1 MNFDFVAEMVASG
14 WNVLRYPVAFLF
26 VLTIVVFFHELGH
39 FLVARW
45 NGVRVL
51 VFSVGFG
58 RELFGFTDRHGT
70 RWKLAAIPLGGYVKF
85 FGDENAASVP
95 DHAAAATMS
104 DAERKVSFIHKK
116 VGPRAAVVVAGPLAN
131 FILAILIFAGL
142 FMVSGKQY
150 TKPRIDFV
158 QPASAAATAGFQ
170 KGDIIVAVDGRSI
183 ESFIDVQRIIATS
196 PGRPLTFT
204 IDRKGDR
211 VSVTATPE
219 LREDTDRFR
228 NVNRLGRLDIG
239 GPVIRARVGSVQPGS
254 AASTAGLE
262 VDDLIEAI
270 DGKPVE
276 TFEDVRN
283 IVVESPGK
291 PLSLRIRRGDRT
303 MTVIA
308 TPAAQTA
315 KQPDGSSRSTGMLGI
330 TGSFDPDDVRLIHYG
345 PIAALGLG
353 ISESWGVI
361 EQTMTYIGSVFA
373 GRAPADQL
381 GGPIMIAQVSGQMAS
396 VSFAA
401 LMQLAGVLSVSIG
414 LLNLFPVPLLDGG
427 HLLYYLIEVVRG
439 RPLSERA
446 QEYGFR
452 IGMALVLM
460 LMVFATYNDIGRL
473 ASTLWPK
480 S

>member
-1 MNFDFVAEMVASG
+1 MNLDFVAEMVASG

-58 RELFGFTDRHGT
+58 RELFGFTDRYGT

-276 TFEDVRN
+276 TFEVVRN

-291 PLSLRIRRGDRT
+291 PLSRAFGAATT

-308 TPAAQTA
+308 TPAAQTVNSLMGA
-315 KQPDGSSRSTGMLGI
+315 AGAPHARDYRIVRSRRRSPYLTMARSPRSASAFQIMERDRANHDVYRQRLCRTCQPTTGRPDHDRAGVGADGERE
-330 TGSFDPDDVRLIHYG
+330 FCR
-345 PIAALGLG
+345 
-353 ISESWGVI
+353 
-361 EQTMTYIGSVFA
+361 
-373 GRAPADQL
+373 
-381 GGPIMIAQVSGQMAS
+381 
-396 VSFAA
+396 
-401 LMQLAGVLSVSIG
+401 LMQLAGVVG
-414 LLNLFPVPLLDGG
+414 LNWLNLFPCPGWRSPSVLSDRGG
-427 HLLYYLIEVVRG
+427 GAPYRNG
-439 RPLSERA
+439 
-446 QEYGFR
+446 QEYGF
-452 IGMALVLM
+452 GSDGW
-460 LMVFATYNDIGRL
+460 F
-473 ASTLWPK
+473 
-480 S
+480 

>member
-1 MNFDFVAEMVASG
+1 MNFDFVSDLVASG
-14 WNVLRYPVAFLF
+14 WNILRYPVAFLF

-58 RELFGFTDRHGT
+58 RELFGFNDRYGT

-95 DHAAAATMS
+95 DHAAAAAMS
-104 DAERKVSFIHKK
+104 EADRKVSFIHKK

-170 KGDIIVAVDGRSI
+170 KGDIIAAIDGRSI
-183 ESFIDVQRIIATS
+183 ESFLDVQRIIATS

-204 IDRKGDR
+204 IDRKGAR

-219 LREDTDRFR
+219 LREDSDRFR
-228 NVNRLGRLDIG
+228 NVSRLGRLDIG
-239 GPVIRARVGSVQPGS
+239 GPVICARVGSVQAGS
-254 AASTAGLE
+254 AASAAGLE

-276 TFEDVRN
+276 TFDDVRN

-291 PLSLRIRRGDRT
+291 PLSLRVRRGDRT

-315 KQPDGSSRSTGMLGI
+315 KNS
-330 TGSFDPDDVRLIHYG
+330 
-345 PIAALGLG
+345 
-353 ISESWGVI
+353 
-361 EQTMTYIGSVFA
+361 
-373 GRAPADQL
+373 
-381 GGPIMIAQVSGQMAS
+381 
-396 VSFAA
+396 
-401 LMQLAGVLSVSIG
+401 
-414 LLNLFPVPLLDGG
+414 
-427 HLLYYLIEVVRG
+427 
-439 RPLSERA
+439 
-446 QEYGFR
+446 
-452 IGMALVLM
+452 
-460 LMVFATYNDIGRL
+460 
-473 ASTLWPK
+473 
-480 S
+480 